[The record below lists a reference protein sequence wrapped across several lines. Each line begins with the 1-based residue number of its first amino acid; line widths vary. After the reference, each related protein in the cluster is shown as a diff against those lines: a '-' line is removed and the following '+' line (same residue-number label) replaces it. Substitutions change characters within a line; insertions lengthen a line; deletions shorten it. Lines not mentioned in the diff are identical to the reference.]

1 MRKPRYIRMVIIAQ
15 TVNETTS
22 EAVKGVCENLAYL
35 AEEINT
41 HIVCAEAHEIS
52 DDVGGQYFSMWRS

>member
-15 TVNETTS
+15 TVSDTTS

-35 AEEINT
+35 AEDVDT
-41 HIVCAEAHEIS
+41 RIVCAEAHEI
-52 DDVGGQYFSMWRS
+52 GAEIGEQYFSMWRS